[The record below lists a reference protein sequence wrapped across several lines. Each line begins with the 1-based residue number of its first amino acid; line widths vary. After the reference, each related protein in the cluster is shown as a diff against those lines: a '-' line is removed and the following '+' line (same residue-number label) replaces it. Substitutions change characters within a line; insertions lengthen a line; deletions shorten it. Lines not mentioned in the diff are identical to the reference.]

1 MIHVNTCK
9 FVRNLILLVSSLP
22 QDCGDEV
29 SLELRGERVFLQRGG
44 LEAERNSDMV
54 KALVRANPSYASS
67 AISSLLG
74 GSKDDSC
81 EQ

>member
-1 MIHVNTCK
+1 MHA
-9 FVRNLILLVSSLP
+9 FHSQGGGEEVRVVP
-22 QDCGDEV
+22 T
-29 SLELRGERVFLQRGG
+29 RERVLLQRTG
-44 LEAERNSDMV
+44 LEGEKNSDMV

-81 EQ
+81 KQ

>member
-1 MIHVNTCK
+1 MCVCVCVCTSDDVYG
-9 FVRNLILLVSSLP
+9 FYSQGEGGEVRVVPS
-22 QDCGDEV
+22 
-29 SLELRGERVFLQRGG
+29 RERVLLQRTG
-44 LEAERNSDMV
+44 LEGEKNSDMV

-81 EQ
+81 KL

>member
-1 MIHVNTCK
+1 MPT
-9 FVRNLILLVSSLP
+9 R
-22 QDCGDEV
+22 
-29 SLELRGERVFLQRGG
+29 ERVLLQRTG
-44 LEAERNSDMV
+44 LEGEKNSDMV

-81 EQ
+81 KQ